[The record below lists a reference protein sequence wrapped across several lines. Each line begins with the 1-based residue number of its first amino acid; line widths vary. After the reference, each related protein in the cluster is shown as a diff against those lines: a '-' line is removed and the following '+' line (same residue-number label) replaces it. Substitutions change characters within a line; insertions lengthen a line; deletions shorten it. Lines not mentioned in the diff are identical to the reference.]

1 MRFLVIGGAG
11 YIGSHFVL
19 EAKRQ
24 GHECTVYDNLS
35 RGHRNSVPADVSLLK
50 ASILDEALLTETL
63 KSQAFDAIFHFAA
76 YALVGESV
84 TNPELYYENNVE
96 GVRVLME
103 AMRKLHYPA
112 SLVFSSSCA
121 VFGTPSKLPISEG
134 DLKNPQSPYGRSKLI
149 NEYLIEDYC
158 RAHGIR
164 GMALRYFNA
173 CGADPDGQIGEDH
186 QPESHLIPNILKAAI
201 EGTHLTINGG
211 DFPTRDGTCIRDYI
225 HVTDLADAHIK
236 AASYL
241 QEAKPGTYEAI
252 HLGTGNGYSN
262 FEILN
267 TASQLLNRPI
277 PYTIGPR
284 RPGDPAELY
293 ADNTKAVELLGFR
306 TRYSDLETIMRTAI
320 AWHQKHPSGYSENL
334 S

>member
-11 YIGSHFVL
+11 YIGSHFVA

-24 GHECTVYDNLS
+24 GHDCTVFDNLS
-35 RGHRNSVPADVSLLK
+35 RGHRAAVDPSVPLLK
-50 ASILDEALLTETL
+50 ASILDEEVLTDTL
-63 KSQAFDAIFHFAA
+63 KSRDFDAIFHFAA

-103 AMRKLHYPA
+103 VMRKLRSTA
-112 SLVFSSSCA
+112 ALVFSSSCA

-134 DLKNPQSPYGRSKLI
+134 DPKNPQSPYGRSKLI
-149 NEYLIEDYC
+149 NEYQIEDYC
-158 RAHGIR
+158 RAHGLK

-173 CGADPDGQIGEDH
+173 CGADPDGRIGEDH
-186 QPESHLIPNILKAAI
+186 QPESHLVPNILKAAI
-201 EGTHLTINGG
+201 EGTPLTINGS
-211 DFPTRDGTCIRDYI
+211 DFKTRDGTCIRDYI
-225 HVTDLADAHIK
+225 HVTDLSDAHIK
-236 AASYL
+236 AAEYL
-241 QEAKPGTYEAI
+241 KKAKPGTYEAI

-267 TASQLLNRPI
+267 VASQLLNRPI
-277 PYTIGPR
+277 PYTIGAR

-293 ADNTKAVELLGFR
+293 ADNRKAVELLGFR
-306 TRYSDLETIMRTAI
+306 TRYSDLETILKTAL
-320 AWHQKHPSGYSENL
+320 AWHQKHPSGYSAGA
-334 S
+334 